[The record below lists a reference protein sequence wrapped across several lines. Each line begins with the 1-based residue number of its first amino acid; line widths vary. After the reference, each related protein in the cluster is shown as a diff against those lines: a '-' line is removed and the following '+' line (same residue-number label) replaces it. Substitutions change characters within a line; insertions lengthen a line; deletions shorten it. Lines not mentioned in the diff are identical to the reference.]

1 MFYNQGPFRN
11 NTSNNEGSDTMYFGV
26 VLSPCH
32 GVVEKVSIQSVTR
45 IYEWEPLFQIKT
57 AEGKVQMIQ
66 TGLSGEVQS
75 LEVQEGDYVI
85 PGMVLAFIKE
95 DLFVTGS
102 D

>member
-1 MFYNQGPFRN
+1 MCI
-11 NTSNNEGSDTMYFGV
+11 GV
-26 VLSPCH
+26 VLSPCY
-32 GVVEKVSIQSVTR
+32 GIVEKVSIKSEIR

-57 AEGKVQMIQ
+57 TEGKVEMIQ
-66 TGLSGEVQS
+66 TGLSGEVES

-95 DLFVTGS
+95 DLFVSGS

>member
-1 MFYNQGPFRN
+1 
-11 NTSNNEGSDTMYFGV
+11 MYFGV
-26 VLSPCH
+26 VLSPCY
-32 GVVEKVSIQSVTR
+32 GTVEMVSINNDSR

-57 AEGKVQMIQ
+57 VEGKVELVQ
-66 TGLSGEVQS
+66 TGLSGEVES

-95 DLFVTGS
+95 DAFVTGS